1 MGDMFLLGAGFSKA
15 VSDDMPL
22 LKELS
27 GQIRCRR
34 SDLPESLLTLGD
46 NIEIWLSYLS
56 QPHPWLR
63 ESENLRNRALALEI
77 TEEIKKVLDK
87 KEQLVIQDECPSWL
101 LTLTQHWHETQARV
115 ISLNYDTLVER
126 AAIKGIDKIKAEHLY
141 PVRFELSTKRGGE
154 KVAILGPMRPV
165 DTFTLFKLHGSTN
178 WYYSGASESTGE
190 VIYYS
195 AIEGWVTDSS
205 KENDSKLAISDKV
218 PLIVPPTTE
227 KVGFFQHES
236 LRRIWSQAL
245 SSLRTATRLFIIGYS
260 LPMTDLAVRLFLHD
274 GALVSDCKKE
284 LYIVNRD
291 SSVIDHYTE
300 LLGNAFDIKDEFV
313 GDKAIERFVE
323 KICRNNASNQAP
335 YVTG

>member
-1 MGDMFLLGAGFSKA
+1 MSDVFLLGAGFSRA
-15 VSDDMPL
+15 VSDNMPL
-22 LKELS
+22 LQELS
-27 GQIRCRR
+27 SQIRERL
-34 SDLPESLLTLGD
+34 SDLPESLSTIGN

-77 TEEIKKVLDK
+77 TEEIEKVLDE
-87 KEQLVIQDECPSWL
+87 KEQLVVLDKCPSWL
-101 LTLTQHWHETQARV
+101 LTLTQHWHETQAEV

-126 AAIKGIDKIKAEHLY
+126 AAVKISARQGKDSGSLFPVKFTLNPVKFTPSTWRDAEVPRSGIAMD
-141 PVRFELSTKRGGE
+141 S
-154 KVAILGPMRPV
+154 
-165 DTFTLFKLHGSTN
+165 FTLFKLHGSTN

-195 AIEGWVTDSS
+195 AIEGWVANSS
-205 KENDSKLAISDKV
+205 RESDSKLAVSDKV

-236 LRRIWSQAL
+236 LKRIWTQAL
-245 SSLRTATRLFIIGYS
+245 SSLREATRLFIIGYS

-274 GALVSDCKKE
+274 GARGCRKE
-284 LYIVNRD
+284 LYIVNLDCSIVDR
-291 SSVIDHYTE
+291 YTE

-313 GDKAIERFVE
+313 GNNAIERFAEKVE
-323 KICRNNASNQAP
+323 DL
-335 YVTG
+335 

>member
-1 MGDMFLLGAGFSKA
+1 MGDVFLLGAGFSRA

-22 LKELS
+22 LQELS
-27 GQIRCRR
+27 SQIRGRL
-34 SDLPESLLTLGD
+34 SDLPESLSTVGD

-63 ESENLRNRALALEI
+63 ESENLRNRALALDI
-77 TEEIKKVLDK
+77 TEEIKKVLDG
-87 KEQLVIQDECPSWL
+87 KEQLAVLDECPSWL
-101 LTLTQHWHETQARV
+101 LTLTQHWHETQAEV

-126 AAIKGIDKIKAEHLY
+126 AAGKISARQGQESGSFF
-141 PVRFELSTKRGGE
+141 PVKLAFSPVKLTLSTRRDATVPSSE
-154 KVAILGPMRPV
+154 RAM
-165 DTFTLFKLHGSTN
+165 DSFTLFKLHGSTN

-195 AIEGWVTDSS
+195 AIEGWVANSS
-205 KENDSKLAISDKV
+205 RESDSKLAVSDKV

-236 LRRIWSQAL
+236 LKCIWTQAL
-245 SSLRTATRLFIIGYS
+245 SSLREATRLFIIGYS

-274 GALVSDCKKE
+274 GARGCRKE
-284 LYIVNRD
+284 LYIVNLD
-291 SSVIDHYTE
+291 CSVIDHYTE
-300 LLGNAFDIKDEFV
+300 LLGNAFDIMDEFV

-323 KICRNNASNQAP
+323 KIKNL
-335 YVTG
+335 

>member
-1 MGDMFLLGAGFSKA
+1 MGDVFLLGAGFSKA

-22 LKELS
+22 LQELS
-27 GQIRCRR
+27 SQIRGRL
-34 SDLPESLLTLGD
+34 SDLPESLSTLGD

-77 TEEIKKVLDK
+77 TEEIEKVLDE
-87 KEQLVIQDECPSWL
+87 KEQLVVQDECPSWL
-101 LTLTQHWHETQARV
+101 LTLTQHWHKNQAGV

-126 AAIKGIDKIKAEHLY
+126 AAGKISTGQGQDSHPRAGHLY
-141 PVRFELSTKRGGE
+141 PVKPTLYPVKLTLSTRRDAAVLSEG
-154 KVAILGPMRPV
+154 AV
-165 DTFTLFKLHGSTN
+165 DSFTLFKLHGSTN

-195 AIEGWVTDSS
+195 AIKGWGDDPSAERNS
-205 KENDSKLAISDKV
+205 KQAVSDKT

-236 LRRIWSQAL
+236 LKRIWTQAL
-245 SSLRTATRLFIIGYS
+245 SSLREATRLFIIGYS

-274 GALVSDCKKE
+274 GARGCGKE
-284 LYIVNRD
+284 LHIVNRD

-313 GDKAIERFVE
+313 GDEAIERFVKKVE
-323 KICRNNASNQAP
+323 DL
-335 YVTG
+335 

>member
-77 TEEIKKVLDK
+77 TGDIEKVLDG
-87 KEQLVIQDECPSWL
+87 KEQSVVQDECPSWL

-126 AAIKGIDKIKAEHLY
+126 AASKISTGQNQDSHLEAEHLY
-141 PVRFELSTKRGGE
+141 PVKFTLSTRRNA
-154 KVAILGPMRPV
+154 VVLGPDEV
-165 DTFTLFKLHGSTN
+165 DSFTLFKLHGSTN

-195 AIEGWVTDSS
+195 AIKGWVANSS
-205 KENDSKLAISDKV
+205 KESDSKLAVRDKV

-236 LRRIWSQAL
+236 LKRIWTQAL
-245 SSLRTATRLFIIGYS
+245 SSLRAATRLFIIGYS

-291 SSVIDHYTE
+291 SNIVDHYTE
-300 LLGNAFDIKDEFV
+300 LLGNAFEIRDEFV
-313 GDKAIERFVE
+313 GNQAIERFVE
-323 KICRNNASNQAP
+323 K
-335 YVTG
+335 VKDL

>member
-1 MGDMFLLGAGFSKA
+1 MGDVFLLGAGFSKA

-22 LKELS
+22 LQELS
-27 GQIRCRR
+27 SQIRGRL
-34 SDLPESLLTLGD
+34 SDLPESLSTIGD

-77 TEEIKKVLDK
+77 TEEIKKVLDE
-87 KEQLVIQDECPSWL
+87 KEQLVVRDKCPSWL
-101 LTLTQHWHETQARV
+101 CKLTQHWHETQAAI

-126 AAIKGIDKIKAEHLY
+126 TAIKSIDRDNKGNKIKAELLY
-141 PVRFELSTKRGGE
+141 PVRLDLSTKRGGE
-154 KVAILGPMRPV
+154 KAGLAGPIPESV
-165 DTFTLFKLHGSTN
+165 DSFTLFKLHGSTN

-190 VIYYS
+190 VIYCS
-195 AIEGWVTDSS
+195 AIEGWVADSS
-205 KENDSKLAISDKV
+205 MESGSKQAVSDKV

-236 LRRIWSQAL
+236 LKRIWSQAL
-245 SSLRTATRLFIIGYS
+245 SSLRTAGRLFIIGYS

-274 GALVSDCKKE
+274 GVRGCRKE

-323 KICRNNASNQAP
+323 K
-335 YVTG
+335 VEDL

>member
-1 MGDMFLLGAGFSKA
+1 MGDVFLLGAGFSKA

-22 LKELS
+22 LQELS
-27 GQIRCRR
+27 SQIRDRLP
-34 SDLPESLLTLGD
+34 DLPESLSTLGD

-77 TEEIKKVLDK
+77 TEEIKKVLDE

-101 LTLTQHWHETQARV
+101 LTLTQHWHKNQAEV
-115 ISLNYDTLVER
+115 ISFNYDTLVER
-126 AAIKGIDKIKAEHLY
+126 AASKIGTGQNQDSHLEAEHLY
-141 PVRFELSTKRGGE
+141 PVKFTLSTRRNAAVFSPDE
-154 KVAILGPMRPV
+154 V
-165 DTFTLFKLHGSTN
+165 DSFTLFKLHGSTN

-195 AIEGWVTDSS
+195 AIKGWVANSS
-205 KENDSKLAISDKV
+205 KESDSKLAVRDKV

-236 LRRIWSQAL
+236 LKRIWTQAL
-245 SSLRTATRLFIIGYS
+245 SSLRVATRLFIIGYS

-300 LLGNAFDIKDEFV
+300 LLGNAFEIRDEFV
-313 GDKAIERFVE
+313 GNQAIERFVE
-323 KICRNNASNQAP
+323 K
-335 YVTG
+335 VKDL

>member
-1 MGDMFLLGAGFSKA
+1 MGDVFLLGAGFSKA

-22 LKELS
+22 LQELS
-27 GQIRCRR
+27 SQIRDRLP
-34 SDLPESLLTLGD
+34 DLPESLSTLGD

-77 TEEIKKVLDK
+77 TEEIKKVLDE

-101 LTLTQHWHETQARV
+101 LTLTQHWHKNQVGV

-126 AAIKGIDKIKAEHLY
+126 AAIERIDKIKVEHLY
-141 PVRFELSTKRGGE
+141 PVRLELSTKRGGE
-154 KVAILGPMRPV
+154 QAAILGPMRPV
-165 DTFTLFKLHGSTN
+165 DTFTLFKLHGLTN

-195 AIEGWVTDSS
+195 AIEGWDTSS
-205 KENDSKLAISDKV
+205 KESDSKLAVRDKV

-236 LRRIWSQAL
+236 LKRIWTQAL
-245 SSLRTATRLFIIGYS
+245 SSLRAATRLFIIGYS

-291 SSVIDHYTE
+291 SNIVDHYTE
-300 LLGNAFDIKDEFV
+300 LLGNAFEIRDEFV
-313 GDKAIERFVE
+313 GNQAIERFVE
-323 KICRNNASNQAP
+323 K
-335 YVTG
+335 VKDL

>member
-1 MGDMFLLGAGFSKA
+1 MSDVFLLGAGFSKA

-27 GQIRCRR
+27 SQIRGRL
-34 SDLPESLLTLGD
+34 SNLPESLLTLGD

-77 TEEIKKVLDK
+77 TEEIEKVLDE
-87 KEQLVIQDECPSWL
+87 KEQLAVLDECPSWL
-101 LTLTQHWHETQARV
+101 RTLTQYWHKNQAGV

-126 AAIKGIDKIKAEHLY
+126 AAVNSIGKIKVEHIY
-141 PVRFELSTKRGGE
+141 PVRLELSTKRGGE
-154 KVAILGPMRPV
+154 KAAVSGSMRPV
-165 DTFTLFKLHGSTN
+165 DSFTLFKLHGSTN

-195 AIEGWVTDSS
+195 AIKGWGDDPSAERNS
-205 KENDSKLAISDKV
+205 KQAVSDKV

-236 LRRIWSQAL
+236 LKRIWTQAL
-245 SSLRTATRLFIIGYS
+245 SSLCTATRLFIIRYS

-284 LYIVNRD
+284 LYIINRD
-291 SSVIDHYTE
+291 SSVIDRYTE

-313 GDKAIERFVE
+313 GDNAIEKFVK
-323 KICRNNASNQAP
+323 KIEDL
-335 YVTG
+335 